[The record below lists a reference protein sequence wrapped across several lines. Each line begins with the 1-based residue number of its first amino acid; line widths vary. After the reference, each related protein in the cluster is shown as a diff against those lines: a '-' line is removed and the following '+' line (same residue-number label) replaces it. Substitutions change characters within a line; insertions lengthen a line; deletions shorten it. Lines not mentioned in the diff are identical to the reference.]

1 MTVHLFLGPTLAA
14 ADAAEVLDA
23 VILPPV
29 AHGDVYRAAQRGAT
43 VIGIVDG
50 YFEGVPAVWHKE
62 ILWAMREGVHVFGSA
77 SMGALRAAEL
87 SPFGMEGVGAVFEAF
102 QRAELEDDDEVAVA
116 HAPAAYGYRALSAA
130 MVNIRATLAAAAARG
145 ILRPATH
152 AALLR
157 IAKQLFYPDRSYP
170 RLLSE
175 ASAQGLDPDELSAL
189 KRFLPGGQVDQKRAD
204 ALAMLRAIRARLE
217 AGLTPKQVRYHFE
230 ATIFWDSLRQAAA
243 PLGEPLAEPGEGSW
257 MQSALLDEARLHPVA
272 YALARKGALT
282 RLLSRALSD
291 EQTPRPLD
299 EEVDATILSFR
310 RARGLLTAEAMEGWL
325 RANGLSAE
333 EFARLMESEAQVA
346 AVQRWAAPHLSAHV
360 VDQLR
365 LDDLYVWCWARAR
378 EKQRLLEEAGLADPD
393 LAAAPLSR
401 GELLAWY
408 IERRGEG
415 AAPRDLAEAALQAG
429 FRDEPMFL
437 RALLREYHYVRL
449 RER

>member
-23 VILPPV
+23 VILPPA
-29 AHGDVYRAAQRGAT
+29 AHGDIYRAVQRGAT

-50 YFEGVPAVWHKE
+50 YFEGTPAVWHKE

-77 SMGALRAAEL
+77 SMGALRAVEL
-87 SPFGMEGVGAVFEAF
+87 SPFGMEGVGAVFEAYA
-102 QRAELEDDDEVAVA
+102 RAELEDDDEVAVA
-116 HAPAAYGYRALSAA
+116 HAPAAYGYRALSVA
-130 MVNIRATLAAAAARG
+130 MVNIRATLAAAEERG
-145 ILRPATH
+145 VIRPTTR
-152 AALLR
+152 AALLQ
-157 IAKQLFYPDRSYP
+157 IAKRLFYPDRDYP

-175 ASAQGLDPDELSAL
+175 ASAQGSDPGELSAL
-189 KRFLPGGQVDQKRAD
+189 RSFLRERQIDQKRAD
-204 ALAMLRAIRARLE
+204 ALAMLRVIKERLA

-243 PLGEPLAEPGEGSW
+243 PLGDPLADPGDGSW

-272 YALARKGALT
+272 YTLARKGALT

-291 EQTPRPLD
+291 EQAPRPPG
-299 EEVDATILSFR
+299 EEVDEAILSFR
-310 RARGLLTAEAMEGWL
+310 RARGLLNAEAMEGWL
-325 RANGLSAE
+325 RANGLRAE
-333 EFARLMESEAQVA
+333 EFARLMESETQVV
-346 AVQRWAAPHLSAHV
+346 AVQRWAAPHISAHL

-365 LDDLYVWCWARAR
+365 LDDLYVGLWTRAR
-378 EKQRLLEEAGLADPD
+378 DKQRSLEEAGLADPD
-393 LAAAPLSR
+393 LATAPLSR
-401 GELLAWY
+401 EGLLRWY
-408 IERRGEG
+408 VERRGEG
-415 AAPRDLAEAALQAG
+415 LVPRDLSEAALQAG